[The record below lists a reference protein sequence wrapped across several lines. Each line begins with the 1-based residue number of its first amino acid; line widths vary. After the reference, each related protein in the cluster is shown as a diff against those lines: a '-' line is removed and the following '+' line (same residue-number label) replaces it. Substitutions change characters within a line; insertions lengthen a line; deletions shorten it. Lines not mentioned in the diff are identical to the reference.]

1 MSFIQGFD
9 VVFYSKTFVDQDCGL
24 LLNSFD
30 LILRR
35 NFSDPIDQ
43 GSRFARVR
51 VWLCGLGF
59 AASKPTEHMLHSS
72 TPQGASA
79 STFGCAHSVGLAVYR
94 FGLKPLVRQLN
105 CFLCMQSHLQSTVC
119 LLLPLIIDDSL
130 STSIWRNLLRSLVL
144 R

>member
-51 VWLCGLGF
+51 VRLCGLGF

-72 TPQGASA
+72 TP
-79 STFGCAHSVGLAVYR
+79 
-94 FGLKPLVRQLN
+94 
-105 CFLCMQSHLQSTVC
+105 
-119 LLLPLIIDDSL
+119 
-130 STSIWRNLLRSLVL
+130 
-144 R
+144 